1 MRCTGCKRIDMI
13 MNKNKKFWLLEIYTI
28 PEITDQNLV
37 LIAVKKTGIKFYNLV
52 LKILHMNKL
61 HITL

>member
-1 MRCTGCKRIDMI
+1 MI